1 MKHALDLY
9 GNLFYFLTLHD
20 CLSSYD
26 ETRSFSAKN
35 QPLDM
40 RISFLELFTQKFPAE
55 VPLRNLLKPMMIVHY
70 ILSLALQH
78 LSTSHQVYCSG
89 NNSRKAFNALF
100 EGRVSSRGGHGVPSN
115 TQFVVLCLKVLGILL
130 RQTNNKEATM
140 TLADCL
146 VFEREAVGKLLAC
159 LNMCRGESLELV
171 EMGLNIL
178 SGDLSELSGL
188 DEPTSVEDGAMKA
201 FCLLYKYTNHG
212 EALIQAI
219 LVCFSKDLAPSPSVN
234 PAAVA
239 SGSYQMSEL
248 LLWVVL
254 KLLDSDAIFQIFYEN
269 GKYVFI
275 VWLFSPFTC
284 WDCRYLRDV
293 IK

>member
-1 MKHALDLY
+1 MVSY
-9 GNLFYFLTLHD
+9 SILTLSTIA
-20 CLSSYD
+20 LSSYN

-40 RISFLELFTQKFPAE
+40 SISFLELFTQKFPAG
-55 VPLRNLLKPMMIVHY
+55 VPLSNPLKPMLIVDY

-100 EGRVSSRGGHGVPSN
+100 EGRVSSRGGHGAPTN

-130 RQTNNKEATM
+130 PLSDKEATAGP
-140 TLADCL
+140 TTIADCL
-146 VFEREAVGKLLAC
+146 VFERAAVGKLLAC
-159 LNMCRGESLELV
+159 LNMCRGESLELI

-188 DEPTSVEDGAMKA
+188 DEPTSVEDGVMKA
-201 FCLLYKYTNHG
+201 FCVLYKYTSHG
-212 EALIQAI
+212 DALIQAM
-219 LVCFSKDLAPSPSVN
+219 LDCFSKDLVLSLNVEEA
-234 PAAVA
+234 A
-239 SGSYQMSEL
+239 SGSCQLSEL
-248 LLWVVL
+248 LLWVLL

-269 GKYVFI
+269 GKYSSWCKWLRARI
-275 VWLFSPFTC
+275 VILGS
-284 WDCRYLRDV
+284 V
-293 IK
+293 ITD

>member
-1 MKHALDLY
+1 MITYFIFGTLY
-9 GNLFYFLTLHD
+9 D

-26 ETRSFSAKN
+26 ESRSFSAKN

-40 RISFLELFTQKFPAE
+40 SISFLELFTQKFPAE
-55 VPLRNLLKPMMIVHY
+55 VPLRNLLKPMVIVHY

-100 EGRVSSRGGHGVPSN
+100 VGRASSRHGGHGVPSN

-130 RQTNNKEATM
+130 RQTTNKEATSGPT

-219 LVCFSKDLAPSPSVN
+219 LVYFSKDLAPSPN
-234 PAAVA
+234 ANTAAVP

-269 GKYVFI
+269 GKYVCI
-275 VWLFSPFTC
+275 HRPALFPIYMLGLS
-284 WDCRYLRDV
+284 
-293 IK
+293 